1 MYFYCDVCFVFVQV
15 STLQAI
21 RTNCFSS
28 QLLFPSCVCLSPGID
43 TKTHLSL
50 FKSKGLEHGLK
61 AGLQVQVQVHIQA
74 EIQVGR
80 SVKSKSEQFINE
92 EWFLQCLWSIQF
104 RGKFSCG
111 LDTKG
116 ISIICRLTRVGWSKF
131 GLSSACQPR
140 IPFDGKYVYWA
151 YPSRMASLAGAVN
164 DQWDSPMLGSFRL
177 KGIWKSICSRIWN
190 LLSKVAV
197 SSVCIEAKGK
207 REGERALWSV
217 HWPGHCTPVSASDST
232 RLHRGGR
239 VFERMRNNTTELP
252 AAAAFPQA
260 LFLYCC
266 GQTSQATNMTWHCL
280 KNSSNNHLFI
290 CFALLISSDLVYIL
304 DSGLRRVGRNFG
316 EEELQIL
323 TYIWKFES

>member
-1 MYFYCDVCFVFVQV
+1 MT
-15 STLQAI
+15 S
-21 RTNCFSS
+21 
-28 QLLFPSCVCLSPGID
+28 
-43 TKTHLSL
+43 
-50 FKSKGLEHGLK
+50 
-61 AGLQVQVQVHIQA
+61 
-74 EIQVGR
+74 EI
-80 SVKSKSEQFINE
+80 
-92 EWFLQCLWSIQF
+92 LQCWGHFGWRVFERVFALVFGIYSQKWQRRVF
-104 RGKFSCG
+104 ALKPKARERG
-111 LDTKG
+111 
-116 ISIICRLTRVGWSKF
+116 R
-131 GLSSACQPR
+131 
-140 IPFDGKYVYWA
+140 
-151 YPSRMASLAGAVN
+151 GA
-164 DQWDSPMLGSFRL
+164 LG
-177 KGIWKSICSRIWN
+177 
-190 LLSKVAV
+190 
-197 SSVCIEAKGK
+197 
-207 REGERALWSV
+207 SV

-266 GQTSQATNMTWHCL
+266 GQTNQATNMTWHSL

>member
-1 MYFYCDVCFVFVQV
+1 MPKVDLLCRSAKMDNTQFNELNPQLTTDGVDQPPVEIAVCINSEHKSLLNNCSPSCILLVFPMYFYCDVCFVFVQV

-21 RTNCFSS
+21 RTNCFSL

-92 EWFLQCLWSIQF
+92 EWFLQCLWHIQF
-104 RGKFSCG
+104 QGKFSCC

-116 ISIICRLTRVGWSKF
+116 ISILCRLTRVGWSKF

-151 YPSRMASLAGAVN
+151 YPSE
-164 DQWDSPMLGSFRL
+164 W
-177 KGIWKSICSRIWN
+177 
-190 LLSKVAV
+190 
-197 SSVCIEAKGK
+197 
-207 REGERALWSV
+207 
-217 HWPGHCTPVSASDST
+217 
-232 RLHRGGR
+232 
-239 VFERMRNNTTELP
+239 
-252 AAAAFPQA
+252 
-260 LFLYCC
+260 
-266 GQTSQATNMTWHCL
+266 
-280 KNSSNNHLFI
+280 
-290 CFALLISSDLVYIL
+290 LV
-304 DSGLRRVGRNFG
+304 
-316 EEELQIL
+316 
-323 TYIWKFES
+323 